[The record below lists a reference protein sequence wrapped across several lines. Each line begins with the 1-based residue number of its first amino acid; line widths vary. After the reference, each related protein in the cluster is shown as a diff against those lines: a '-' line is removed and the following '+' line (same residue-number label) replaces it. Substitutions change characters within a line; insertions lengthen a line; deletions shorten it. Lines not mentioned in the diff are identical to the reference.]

1 MDISNVLNV
10 KNIKLNM
17 MAKSKEE
24 AIEELTDLLVQD
36 GAVINKEDFLKDVWL
51 REEQGSTG
59 FENHIAIPHGKSSGV
74 ARTALAMGRT
84 QYEIPWETMDGSDV
98 RCIILFAVCLVD
110 QNATHI
116 RLLSQVS
123 GSLADEEIIEKLLQ
137 ENDPQ
142 KIIDLLNAENES
154 ANAYRHYH
162 LCHSMAIKS
171 LLENRYEY
179 CRNYSLYCWHCPY
192 LYRAKEN

>member
-10 KNIKLNM
+10 NNIKLNM
-17 MAKSKEE
+17 LAKSKEE
-24 AIEELTDLLVQD
+24 AIEELTELLVLD
-36 GAVINKEDFLKDVWL
+36 GAVINKADFLKDVWL
-51 REEQGSTG
+51 REAQGSTG

-74 ARTALAMGRT
+74 ARTALAIGRT

-116 RLLSQVS
+116 RLLAQVS
-123 GSLADEEIIEKLLQ
+123 GSLADEEIIEQLLQ

-142 KIIDLLNAENES
+142 KIIDLLNAENEG
-154 ANAYRHYH
+154 ANA
-162 LCHSMAIKS
+162 
-171 LLENRYEY
+171 
-179 CRNYSLYCWHCPY
+179 
-192 LYRAKEN
+192 

>member
-24 AIEELTDLLVQD
+24 AIEELTDLLVQG

-154 ANAYRHYH
+154 ANA
-162 LCHSMAIKS
+162 
-171 LLENRYEY
+171 
-179 CRNYSLYCWHCPY
+179 
-192 LYRAKEN
+192 

>member
-1 MDISNVLNV
+1 MNISDVLNA

-17 MAKSKEE
+17 MAKTKEE
-24 AIEELTDLLVQD
+24 AIEELTDLLVLD
-36 GAVINKEDFLKDVWL
+36 GVVISKNDFLKDVWL

-59 FENHIAIPHGKSSGV
+59 FENHVAIPHGKSSGV
-74 ARTALAMGRT
+74 ACTALAIGRT
-84 QYEIPWETMDGSDV
+84 QHQIPWETMDGSDV

-123 GSLADEEIIEKLLQ
+123 GSLADEEIIEKLLK

-142 KIIDLLNAENES
+142 KIIELLIPEDEGINA
-154 ANAYRHYH
+154 
-162 LCHSMAIKS
+162 
-171 LLENRYEY
+171 
-179 CRNYSLYCWHCPY
+179 
-192 LYRAKEN
+192 

>member
-1 MDISNVLNV
+1 
-10 KNIKLNM
+10 M

-24 AIEELTDLLVQD
+24 AIEELADLLVRD
-36 GAVINKEDFLKDVWL
+36 GAVINKDIFLKDVWL

-74 ARTALAMGRT
+74 ARTALAIGRT
-84 QYEIPWETMDGSDV
+84 QHQIPWETMDGSDV

-123 GSLADEEIIEKLLQ
+123 GSLADEEIVEKLLK
-137 ENDPQ
+137 EDSPQ
-142 KIIDLLNAENES
+142 KIIDLLNAEGVS
-154 ANAYRHYH
+154 A
-162 LCHSMAIKS
+162 
-171 LLENRYEY
+171 
-179 CRNYSLYCWHCPY
+179 
-192 LYRAKEN
+192 